1 MFAYIAQKSVEPV
14 FNLDTNY
21 FKPNGLKMFHYCQ
34 ILKGINVT
42 ILQHKILLVWLLLI
56 FFLSE

>member
-21 FKPNGLKMFHYCQ
+21 FKPNRLKFFHCRQ
-34 ILKGINVT
+34 ILEGNVT
-42 ILQHKILLVWLLLI
+42 ILQHKSLHV
-56 FFLSE
+56 